1 MHLRAWNVY
10 LLQGPTGKWIREH
23 LFQVLMSL
31 GASEKAV
38 STIYAVGITLT

>member
-1 MHLRAWNVY
+1 MHSQTWKVY
-10 LLQGPTGKWIREH
+10 LPQGPTSKWSREH